1 VQDTSC
7 HDLYHFLY
15 YDAVALSSFVFHA
28 FSFRIYTFFAIA
40 VISIRMIDI
49 IKQFFF
55 FFFFFFFA
63 SFFFYLYVMFY
74 VIFPS
79 DTFYY

>member
-1 VQDTSC
+1 MQDTSC

-55 FFFFFFFA
+55 FFFFFFA

>member
-1 VQDTSC
+1 MIYIT
-7 HDLYHFLY
+7 FLY

-55 FFFFFFFA
+55 FFFFFFA